1 MRRKHYGL
9 NRRYSGADHDRVR
22 ADIVALLHF
31 WRVTHTA
38 VDATGIGE
46 PIATHLANEF
56 ADRKVTALK
65 FSRATKSSLGYDL
78 LAAANNGA
86 IRVWQPDGEHHA
98 TLWRQLRLA
107 RRELLP
113 GGQLAWHVDEKEGH
127 DDHLLSLALAL
138 RAAQR
143 GRPRIARSRPNRAQ

>member
-31 WRVTHTA
+31 WRITHTA

-56 ADRKVTALK
+56 GDRKVTAVK
-65 FSRATKSSLGYDL
+65 FTRATKSSLGYDL

-86 IRVWQPDGEHHA
+86 VRVWQPDGEHHT

-143 GRPRIARSRPNRAQ
+143 GRPRIARAP

>member
-1 MRRKHYGL
+1 MVDTSLATDAHEHHEAPPSRRPLRPIREFG
-9 NRRYSGADHDRVR
+9 DRK
-22 ADIVALLHF
+22 
-31 WRVTHTA
+31 
-38 VDATGIGE
+38 ATG
-46 PIATHLANEF
+46 
-56 ADRKVTALK
+56 LK

-86 IRVWQPDGEHHA
+86 IRVWQPDGEHHT

-143 GRPRIARSRPNRAQ
+143 GRPRIARSRTNRTP